1 MCNLSDNI
9 YDKAHKEGYE
19 LGEQQGI
26 EKERKNTIATLVKL
40 VNKKLISAEDAAESL
55 DMPINQFK
63 TYLVK

>member
-9 YDKAHKEGYE
+9 YDKGYE

-63 TYLVK
+63 TYLAK

>member
-9 YDKAHKEGYE
+9 YDKGYK

-55 DMPINQFK
+55 DMPVNQFK
-63 TYLVK
+63 TYLAK